1 MAAENDAFIHCKER
15 AGVRKMKWAVIVSG
29 SQHLQLLHVELIS
42 PEKKRSLLFI
52 QNRNPKEKCTRNNM
66 IALSSDKMEIKMKA
80 LCYMGIQA
88 DFVGDKFCFP
98 CALTQS
104 LNMNNTLLQ

>member
-42 PEKKRSLLFI
+42 PEKKFAIHPEQKS
-52 QNRNPKEKCTRNNM
+52 KGKV
-66 IALSSDKMEIKMKA
+66 D
-80 LCYMGIQA
+80 
-88 DFVGDKFCFP
+88 
-98 CALTQS
+98 
-104 LNMNNTLLQ
+104 